1 MSWSRRALLRS
12 GLLFAAGT
20 SLAATVSGCGFRPL
34 YGQASSTAQS
44 GGTVDAHL
52 AAIKV
57 RAPVWERSPSPFD
70 AGEKAKYDART
81 SQVLHNALRDSL
93 NPYGQPANP
102 AYNLSMEL
110 TERTDATIA
119 SESSDV
125 YRYNLTLNAHFYL
138 ADVAGKELMLEDVST
153 MTAYTVLRD
162 PYIDIV
168 ALNDA
173 RERAARQL
181 AEMLKF
187 RIAAYFTQ
195 HG

>member
-1 MSWSRRALLRS
+1 MLWSRRALMQS
-12 GLLFAAGT
+12 ILLAAAGT
-20 SLAATVSGCGFRPL
+20 ALAACGFRPL
-34 YGQASSTAQS
+34 HGQTNTTTQS
-44 GGTVDAHL
+44 GATVDAHL
-52 AAIKV
+52 AAIKIK
-57 RAPVWERSPSPFD
+57 APVWERSPSPFD
-70 AGEKAKYDART
+70 AGGLAKHDARI
-81 SQVLHNALRDSL
+81 SQVMHNALRDSL

-110 TERTDATIA
+110 TERSDATIA

-125 YRYNLTLNAHFYL
+125 YRYNLTLNARYFL
-138 ADVAGKELMLEDVST
+138 ADAAGKELMLGNVST

-181 AEMLKF
+181 AELLKF
-187 RIAAYFTQ
+187 RIAAYFTEL
-195 HG
+195 G

>member
-1 MSWSRRALLRS
+1 
-12 GLLFAAGT
+12 
-20 SLAATVSGCGFRPL
+20 
-34 YGQASSTAQS
+34 
-44 GGTVDAHL
+44 
-52 AAIKV
+52 
-57 RAPVWERSPSPFD
+57 
-70 AGEKAKYDART
+70 
-81 SQVLHNALRDSL
+81 
-93 NPYGQPANP
+93 
-102 AYNLSMEL
+102 
-110 TERTDATIA
+110 
-119 SESSDV
+119 
-125 YRYNLTLNAHFYL
+125 
-138 ADVAGKELMLEDVST
+138 MLEDVST

>member
-12 GLLFAAGT
+12 GLLLAAGT

-34 YGQASSTAQS
+34 YGQGSTTAKS
-44 GGTVDAHL
+44 GATVDAHL
-52 AAIKV
+52 AGIKILS
-57 RAPVWERSPSPFD
+57 PVWERSPSPFD
-70 AGEKAKYDART
+70 TGSAAKHDART
-81 SQVLHNALRDSL
+81 SQLVHNALRDGL

-102 AYNLSMEL
+102 AYNLSMLL
-110 TERTDATIA
+110 TEYTTPTVA
-119 SESSDV
+119 SESSYV
-125 YRYNLTLNAHFYL
+125 YRYSLTLNAHFTL
-138 ADVAGKELMLEDVST
+138 IDSAGEELMLEDLHVSQ
-153 MTAYTVLRD
+153 AYTYLRD

-173 RERAARQL
+173 RERAAKQL

-187 RIAAYFTQ
+187 RISAYFAE